1 MSAPV
6 ERVPTAS
13 TPVAGPKSPV
23 LVTGMH
29 RSGTSWVGSMLCAG
43 GDLVNIGEPLNVLN
57 RQTIFRKRVELWY
70 AHITEANEADFLPYY
85 RDALAFKT
93 HPLADLARMRL
104 GSPRDPFRIARR
116 WGDFFLG
123 RAQGRRL
130 LIKDPFAVFSIDW
143 FVRRLGCG
151 VVVVVRHPVAVVS
164 SLKRLGFVFDFE
176 NLLRQP
182 SLMDERLRRFR
193 PAIEASLE
201 SGDDVIGQG
210 SLLWRIIYDSLEPAD
225 VRIVRHEDLSLEPVA
240 NCAQLYAELG
250 LAFTP
255 DARAAI
261 QTSTSEKNPAEVP
274 VRDPFKVR
282 LDSRTNL
289 GNWKRRLDQA
299 EVERILEITGPVADR
314 YYPEGLDA
322 LRPDARTSA

>member
-1 MSAPV
+1 MTLNP
-6 ERVPTAS
+6 ES
-13 TPVAGPKSPV
+13 TLALGPKSPV

-43 GDLVNIGEPLNVLN
+43 GDLINIGEPLNVLN
-57 RQTIFRKRVELWY
+57 RQTIFRKQVALWY
-70 AHITEANEADFLPYY
+70 AYITEENETDFLPYY
-85 RDALAFKT
+85 RDALAFKL

-104 GSPRDPFRIARR
+104 GSPRDPVRIARR

-143 FVRRLGCG
+143 FVRRLGCQ

-182 SLMDERLRRFR
+182 SLMNERLHRFR
-193 PAIEASLE
+193 PAIEASLGL
-201 SGDDVIGQG
+201 GDDVIGQG
-210 SLLWRIIYDSLEPAD
+210 SLLWRIIYDTLEPAD
-225 VRIVRHEDLSLEPVA
+225 ARIVRHEDLSLEPLA
-240 NCAQLYAELG
+240 GCAKLYAELG
-250 LAFTP
+250 LGFTP
-255 DARAAI
+255 EARAAI
-261 QTSTSEKNPAEVP
+261 EASTSEANPAEVP

-282 LDSRTNL
+282 LDSKTNL
-289 GNWKRRLDQA
+289 SNWERRLNEA
-299 EVERILEITGPVADR
+299 EIERILEITAPVVAQ
-314 YYPEGLDA
+314 YYPEGLDVV
-322 LRPDARTSA
+322 RPPSETAG

>member
-1 MSAPV
+1 MLKTARAAPNV
-6 ERVPTAS
+6 RQM
-13 TPVAGPKSPV
+13 TPPAKPPV

-29 RSGTSWVGSMLCAG
+29 RSGTSWLGSMLCAG
-43 GDLVNIGEPLNVLN
+43 GELVNIGEPLNVLN
-57 RQTIFRKRVELWY
+57 RQTIFPKRVELWY
-70 AHITEANEADFLPYY
+70 AHVTDENEGDFLPYY
-85 RDALAFKT
+85 RDALAFKV
-93 HPLADLARMRL
+93 HPLADLVRMRV

-116 WGDFFLG
+116 WGDFLLG
-123 RAQGRRL
+123 RIQERRL

-143 FVRRLGCG
+143 FVRRLGCQA
-151 VVVVVRHPVAVVS
+151 VVIVRHPVAVVS
-164 SLKRLGFVFDFE
+164 SLKRLRFTFDFG

-201 SGDDVIGQG
+201 SPDDVIGQG
-210 SLLWRIIYDSLEPAD
+210 SLLWRIIYDSLEPAN

-240 NCAQLYAELG
+240 SSAKLYTELG
-250 LAFTP
+250 LGFTP
-255 DARAAI
+255 EARAAI
-261 QTSTSEKNPAEVP
+261 EASTSETNPAEVP

-289 GNWKRRLDQA
+289 GNWERRLDQA
-299 EVERILEITGPVADR
+299 EVERILEITDPVVAR

-322 LRPDARTSA
+322 LRPPEAT

>member
-1 MSAPV
+1 M
-6 ERVPTAS
+6 TN
-13 TPVAGPKSPV
+13 SPV

-57 RQTIFRKRVELWY
+57 RQTIFPKRVELWY
-70 AHITEANEADFLPYY
+70 AHITEENEAGFLPYY
-85 RDALAFKT
+85 RDAVAFKT

-104 GSPRDPFRIARR
+104 GSPRDPGRIARR

-123 RAQGRRL
+123 RVQKRRL
-130 LIKDPFAVFSIDW
+130 LTKDPFAVFSIDW

-182 SLMDERLRRFR
+182 SLMDGRLRRFR

-210 SLLWRIIYDSLEPAD
+210 SLLWRIIYDSLEPPD
-225 VRIVRHEDLSLEPVA
+225 VRVVRHEDLSLEPVA
-240 NCAQLYAELG
+240 GCAPLYAELG
-250 LAFTP
+250 LELTP
-255 DARAAI
+255 EARAAI
-261 QTSTSEKNPAEVP
+261 EASTSEKNPAEVS

-282 LDSRTNL
+282 LASKTNL
-289 GNWKRRLDQA
+289 SNWERRLDQA

-314 YYPEGLDA
+314 YYPEGLEA
-322 LRPDARTSA
+322 LRPPG